1 MNTRENSMPLSLDI
15 LPLSNI
21 LKYSHNVPQ
30 DLILSHNM
38 YIKTIIWG
46 FVKRLAHFIYIIFTF
61 SLLWQTTKLLWMRL
75 LQRQFCLLL
84 NVIQCMLLFKTFLG
98 VTHVLLSVRFLDS
111 LSLCLSL
118 SPGLLSCN
126 PFYPSFY
133 ACISSLKNFLIKF
146 QILGIKLLFILF
158 LSVF

>member
-1 MNTRENSMPLSLDI
+1 MSPTNNNSLPGFLTEVMNTRENSMPLSLDI

-46 FVKRLAHFIYIIFTF
+46 FIKRLAHFINIIFTF

-111 LSLCLSL
+111 LSLCLSVSL
-118 SPGLLSCN
+118 SP
-126 PFYPSFY
+126 
-133 ACISSLKNFLIKF
+133 
-146 QILGIKLLFILF
+146 LGYFHVILFIPLF
-158 LSVF
+158 MLVFPL